1 MRYKNETLQLLSFLF
16 LNRINFFYFYWHLYF
31 TISMS
36 ALHLSLL
43 LLFAGCSLVA
53 VAQKSASNEPF
64 KSSVFTPVNSFTSG
78 VEGPAVDKSGNIY
91 AVNFNHQGTI
101 GQVTPK
107 GVANIFIELP
117 GGSIGNGIR
126 FDRQGNMFIAD
137 YTNHNVLKVEMSA
150 KKLTVLAHEP
160 RMHQPNDIAIDSKD
174 RIYASDPDFKAG
186 TGRIWRIDTDGKVTL
201 LDSLQGPANG
211 IEISTDE
218 KTLYVNAVPK
228 VWAYDLLPSGEV
240 GKKHLLIEFP
250 DFGMDG
256 MRCDIKG
263 NLYIARFGKG
273 TVVKVSP
280 EGKVI
285 QEITLVGKRPTNVAF
300 GGKDGRTVYVTLQDK
315 GNIESFL
322 ADYPGREWKM
332 NVK

>member
-1 MRYKNETLQLLSFLF
+1 
-16 LNRINFFYFYWHLYF
+16 
-31 TISMS
+31 MS
-36 ALHLSLL
+36 ALHLSVFLL
-43 LLFAGCSLVA
+43 LAGCFQVA
-53 VAQKSASNEPF
+53 VAQKSASRELF

-78 VEGPAVDKSGNIY
+78 VEGPAVDKSGNLY

-101 GQVTPK
+101 GQVTPEGIAK
-107 GVANIFIELP
+107 VFIELP

-126 FDRQGNMFIAD
+126 FDSWGNMLIAD
-137 YTNHNVLKVEMSA
+137 YTNHNVLKVEMATKMVS
-150 KKLTVLAHEP
+150 VFAHEP

-186 TGRIWRIDTDGKVTL
+186 NGRIWRIDTNAKVTL

-211 IEISTDE
+211 IEISADE

-228 VWAYDLLPSGEV
+228 VWAYDLLPTGDV
-240 GKKHLLIEFP
+240 TNKHLLIEFA

-256 MRCDIKG
+256 MRCDVKG

-280 EGKVI
+280 DGKI
-285 QEITLVGKRPTNVAF
+285 LQEITLTGKRPTNVAF
-300 GGKDGRTVYVTLQDK
+300 GGKDGCTVYVTLQDQ

-322 ADYPGREWKM
+322 TDFPGREWKM
-332 NVK
+332 VVK

>member
-1 MRYKNETLQLLSFLF
+1 
-16 LNRINFFYFYWHLYF
+16 
-31 TISMS
+31 MS
-36 ALHLSLL
+36 ALHISLL
-43 LLFAGCSLVA
+43 LLFAGCSQVA
-53 VAQKSASNEPF
+53 VAQKSAAHELF
-64 KSSVFTPVNSFTSG
+64 KSSVFTPVNGFTSG
-78 VEGPAVDKSGNIY
+78 VEGPAVDKSGIVY

-101 GQVTPK
+101 GQATPK
-107 GVANIFIELP
+107 GAASVFIELT

-126 FDRQGNMFIAD
+126 FDSHGNMFIAD
-137 YTNHNVLKVEMSA
+137 YTNHNVLKVEMAS
-150 KKLTVLAHEP
+150 KKLTVFAHES

-186 TGRIWRIDTDGKVTL
+186 NGRIWRIDTDGKVTL

-228 VWAYDLLPSGEV
+228 VWAYDLLPTGEV
-240 GKKHLLIEFP
+240 GKKRLLIEFP

-280 EGKVI
+280 EGKVL

-300 GGKDGRTVYVTLQDK
+300 GGKDGRTVYVTLQDQ

-322 ADYPGREWKM
+322 ADFPGREWKM

>member
-1 MRYKNETLQLLSFLF
+1 
-16 LNRINFFYFYWHLYF
+16 
-31 TISMS
+31 MS
-36 ALHLSLL
+36 ALHISLL
-43 LLFAGCSLVA
+43 LLFAGWFQVA
-53 VAQKSASNEPF
+53 VAQKSAAHELF

-78 VEGPAVDKSGNIY
+78 VEGPAVDKSGIVY

-101 GQVTPK
+101 GQATPK
-107 GVANIFIELP
+107 GAASVFIELT

-126 FDRQGNMFIAD
+126 FDSHGNMFIAD
-137 YTNHNVLKVEMSA
+137 YTNHNVLKVEMAS
-150 KKLTVLAHEP
+150 KKLTVFAHES

-186 TGRIWRIDTDGKVTL
+186 NGRIWRIDTDGKVTL

-228 VWAYDLLPSGEV
+228 VWAYDLLPTGEV
-240 GKKHLLIEFP
+240 AKKRLLIEFP

-280 EGKVI
+280 EGKVL

-300 GGKDGRTVYVTLQDK
+300 GGKDGRTVYVTLQDQ

-322 ADYPGREWKM
+322 ADFPGREWKM